1 MNIPG
6 RIKKIFANIDQEYSL
21 HISEHSGMNIGIGI
35 LQNELPRKF
44 TRNLIYF

>member
-21 HISEHSGMNIGIGI
+21 HSGMNIGIGI

>member
-6 RIKKIFANIDQEYSL
+6 RIKKIFANIDQD
-21 HISEHSGMNIGIGI
+21 SGMNIGIGI

>member
-6 RIKKIFANIDQEYSL
+6 RIKKIFANIDQEY
-21 HISEHSGMNIGIGI
+21 SGMNIGIGI

>member
-21 HISEHSGMNIGIGI
+21 HISEHGKGKY
-35 LQNELPRKF
+35 PV
-44 TRNLIYF
+44 

>member
-6 RIKKIFANIDQEYSL
+6 RIKKIFANIDQEYSF
-21 HISEHSGMNIGIGI
+21 SGMNIGIGI